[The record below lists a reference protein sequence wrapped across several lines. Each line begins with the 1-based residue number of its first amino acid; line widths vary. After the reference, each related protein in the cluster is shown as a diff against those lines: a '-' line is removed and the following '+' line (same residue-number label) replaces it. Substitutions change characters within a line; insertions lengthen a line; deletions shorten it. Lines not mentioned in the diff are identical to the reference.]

1 MNLQL
6 RPPGLLTGK
15 VFPVEQSGN
24 ISFFWTLKTP
34 IVFLDCR
41 KSSKNVLVAESH
53 MFSQHA
59 TSLSWDS
66 LCSCKDAQ
74 KNFCPAKSQ

>member
-24 ISFFWTLKTP
+24 ISFFL
-34 IVFLDCR
+34 
-41 KSSKNVLVAESH
+41 
-53 MFSQHA
+53 
-59 TSLSWDS
+59 
-66 LCSCKDAQ
+66 DAQ
-74 KNFCPAKSQ
+74 NPNSFS